1 MNPKTLND
9 YELKSKKVLVRADLN
24 VPMDKGKI
32 SDTSRIERLVPTI
45 RKIFESGGKP
55 ILLSHF
61 GRPNGSYDEALS
73 LKPLI
78 PIMNKVLGFPVK
90 FSEDVIG
97 TEALESANTLEDGEV
112 LLMENTRFYPQ
123 EEANEL
129 SFSKSLSELGDI
141 FCNDAFSAS
150 HRAHA
155 STVGVAQFLPNCM
168 GLLMQEELTTLKT
181 VLTNPEKPVV
191 AVVGGAKV
199 SSKLDLLINLI
210 HKVDHLVIGGG
221 MANTFLYAQGNS
233 VGKSLCERNMKE
245 TALKILKDAVDG
257 DCQIHIPNDAVI
269 ASDFK
274 ANAKSSI
281 IDIGKVPD
289 DALILDIGPSTCN
302 RIDDI
307 FHECRTLIWN
317 GPMGA
322 FEVPPF
328 DKGTNITTASA
339 AKLTQ
344 SNQLISVAGGGDT
357 VSALKK
363 AGVLNDFSYVSLAG
377 GAFLEWMEG
386 KELPGIACLM

>member
-1 MNPKTLND
+1 MIVPVI
-9 YELKSKKVLVRADLN
+9 SKLLGHPVFF
-24 VPMDKGKI
+24 
-32 SDTSRIERLVPTI
+32 SDDTVGNRVQKLIEDCDSNAV
-45 RKIFESGGKP
+45 
-55 ILLSHF
+55 
-61 GRPNGSYDEALS
+61 
-73 LKPLI
+73 
-78 PIMNKVLGFPVK
+78 
-90 FSEDVIG
+90 
-97 TEALESANTLEDGEV
+97 V
-112 LLMENTRFYPQ
+112 LLENLRFLPG
-123 EEANEL
+123 EENNDP
-129 SFSKSLSELGDI
+129 SFAKSLAKLGDI

-221 MANTFLYAQGNS
+221 MANTFLYAQGNT

-245 TALKILKDAVDG
+245 TALKILKDAVDAG
-257 DCQIHIPNDAVI
+257 CHIHIPNDAVI

-274 ANAKSSI
+274 ANAKSSV

-302 RIDDI
+302 RIDEI

-344 SNQLISVAGGGDT
+344 TNQLISVAGGGDT

-386 KELPGIACLM
+386 KELPGIACLN

>member
-97 TEALESANTLEDGEV
+97 AEALESANTLEDGEV

-221 MANTFLYAQGNS
+221 MANTFLYAQGNT

-274 ANAKSSI
+274 ANAKSSV

-386 KELPGIACLM
+386 KELPGIACLN

>member
-1 MNPKTLND
+1 MTPKTLND

-45 RKIFESGGKP
+45 RKIFKSGGKP

-97 TEALESANTLEDGEV
+97 AEALESANTLEHGEV

-221 MANTFLYAQGNS
+221 MANTFLYAQGNT
-233 VGKSLCERNMKE
+233 VGKSLCEKSMKE
-245 TALKILKDAVDG
+245 TALKILKDADEG
-257 DCQIHIPNDAVI
+257 GCHIHTPNDAVI
-269 ASDFK
+269 ASEFK
-274 ANAKSSI
+274 ANAKSSV
-281 IDIGKVPD
+281 IDIDKVPD

-302 RIDDI
+302 RIKEI

-344 SNQLISVAGGGDT
+344 RNQLISVAGGGDT

-363 AGVLNDFSYVSLAG
+363 AGVFNDFSYVSLAG

-386 KELPGIACLM
+386 KELPGIACLN

>member
-45 RKIFESGGKP
+45 RKILESGGKP

-97 TEALESANTLEDGEV
+97 AEALESANTLEDGEV
-112 LLMENTRFYPQ
+112 LLMENTRFYHQ

-181 VLTNPEKPVV
+181 VLTNPEKPVI

-221 MANTFLYAQGNS
+221 MANTFLYAQGNT

-257 DCQIHIPNDAVI
+257 GCHIHIPNDAVI

-274 ANAKSSI
+274 ANAKSSV

-302 RIDDI
+302 RIDEI

-328 DKGTNITTASA
+328 D
-339 AKLTQ
+339 
-344 SNQLISVAGGGDT
+344 
-357 VSALKK
+357 
-363 AGVLNDFSYVSLAG
+363 
-377 GAFLEWMEG
+377 
-386 KELPGIACLM
+386 

>member
-1 MNPKTLND
+1 MDPKTLND

-45 RKIFESGGKP
+45 RKIFKSGGKP

-61 GRPNGSYDEALS
+61 GRPNGSYDEELS

-78 PIMNKVLGFPVK
+78 PILNQILGFPVK

-97 TEALESANTLEDGEV
+97 AEALESANTLEDGEV

-123 EEANEL
+123 EETNEL
-129 SFSKSLSELGDI
+129 SFSQSLSELGDI

-181 VLTNPEKPVV
+181 VLTSPEKPVV

-221 MANTFLYAQGNS
+221 MANTFLYAQGNT

-245 TALKILKDAVDG
+245 TALKILKDADDG
-257 DCQIHIPNDAVI
+257 GCHIHIPNDAVI

-274 ANAKSSI
+274 ANAKSSV
-281 IDIGKVPD
+281 IDIDKVPD

-302 RIDDI
+302 RINEI
-307 FHECRTLIWN
+307 FQECRTLIWN

-363 AGVLNDFSYVSLAG
+363 AGVFNDFSYVSLAG

-386 KELPGIACLM
+386 KELPGIACLN

>member
-1 MNPKTLND
+1 MTPKTLND

-97 TEALESANTLEDGEV
+97 AEASESANTLEDGEV

-221 MANTFLYAQGNS
+221 MANTFLYAQGNT

-274 ANAKSSI
+274 ANAKSSVV
-281 IDIGKVPD
+281 DIGKVPD
-289 DALILDIGPSTCN
+289 DALILDIGPATCN
-302 RIDDI
+302 RISDI

-339 AKLTQ
+339 AELTQ

>member
-1 MNPKTLND
+1 MSPKTLND

-45 RKIFESGGKP
+45 RKIFKSGGKP

-97 TEALESANTLEDGEV
+97 AEASESANTLKNGEV

-181 VLTNPEKPVV
+181 VLTSPEKPVV

-199 SSKLDLLINLI
+199 SSKLDLLTNLI

-221 MANTFLYAQGNS
+221 MANTFLYAQGNT
-233 VGKSLCERNMKE
+233 VGKSLCERSMKE
-245 TALKILKDAVDG
+245 TALKILKDADEG
-257 DCQIHIPNDAVI
+257 GCRIHTPNDAVI

-274 ANAKSSI
+274 ANAKSSV
-281 IDIGKVPD
+281 IDIDKVPD

-302 RIDDI
+302 RINQI
-307 FHECRTLIWN
+307 FRECRTLIWN

-344 SNQLISVAGGGDT
+344 RNQLISVAGGGDT
-357 VSALKK
+357 ISALKR
-363 AGVLNDFSYVSLAG
+363 AGVFNDFSYVSLAG

-386 KELPGIACLM
+386 KELPGIACLN

>member
-1 MNPKTLND
+1 MSPKTLND

-45 RKIFESGGKP
+45 RKIFKSGGKP

-78 PIMNKVLGFPVK
+78 PILNKVFGFPVK

-97 TEALESANTLEDGEV
+97 AEASESANTLKNGEV

-129 SFSKSLSELGDI
+129 SFSKSISELGDI

-181 VLTNPEKPVV
+181 VLTSPEKPVV

-199 SSKLDLLINLI
+199 SSKLDLLTNLI

-221 MANTFLYAQGNS
+221 MANTFLYAQGNT
-233 VGKSLCERNMKE
+233 VGKSLCERSMKE
-245 TALKILKDAVDG
+245 TALKILKDADEG
-257 DCQIHIPNDAVI
+257 GCRIHTPNDAVI

-274 ANAKSSI
+274 ANAKSSV
-281 IDIGKVPD
+281 IDIDKVPD

-302 RIDDI
+302 RIKEI
-307 FHECRTLIWN
+307 FRECRTLIWN

-344 SNQLISVAGGGDT
+344 RNQLISVAGGGDT
-357 VSALKK
+357 ISALKR
-363 AGVLNDFSYVSLAG
+363 AGVFNDFSYVSLAG

-386 KELPGIACLM
+386 KELPGIACLN

>member
-1 MNPKTLND
+1 MSPKTLND

-45 RKIFESGGKP
+45 RKIFKSGGKP

-78 PIMNKVLGFPVK
+78 PILNKVFGFPVK

-97 TEALESANTLEDGEV
+97 AEASESANTLKNGEV

-181 VLTNPEKPVV
+181 VLTSPEKPVV

-199 SSKLDLLINLI
+199 SSKLDLLTNLI

-221 MANTFLYAQGNS
+221 MANTFLYAQGNT
-233 VGKSLCERNMKE
+233 VGKSLCERSMKE
-245 TALKILKDAVDG
+245 TALKILKDADEG
-257 DCQIHIPNDAVI
+257 GCRIHTPNDAVI

-274 ANAKSSI
+274 ANAKSSV
-281 IDIGKVPD
+281 IDIDKVPD

-302 RIDDI
+302 RINQI
-307 FHECRTLIWN
+307 FRECRTLIWN

-344 SNQLISVAGGGDT
+344 RNQLISVAGGGDT
-357 VSALKK
+357 ISALKR
-363 AGVLNDFSYVSLAG
+363 AGVFNDFSYVSLAG

-386 KELPGIACLM
+386 KELPGIACLN

>member
-78 PIMNKVLGFPVK
+78 PIMNKLLGFPVK

-97 TEALESANTLEDGEV
+97 AEALESANTLEDGEV

-221 MANTFLYAQGNS
+221 MANTFLYAQGNT

-257 DCQIHIPNDAVI
+257 GCQIHIPNDAVI

-274 ANAKSSI
+274 ANAKSRV
-281 IDIGKVPD
+281 IDIDKVPD

-302 RIDDI
+302 RINEI
-307 FHECRTLIWN
+307 FRECRTLIWN

-386 KELPGIACLM
+386 KELPGIACLI